1 MIQLTDEIKNKIYE
15 KQQNKKEINYRL
27 ITKRESLLFMG
38 FKEDEINN
46 LLNNSQ
52 QSISKI

>member
-1 MIQLTDEIKNKIYE
+1 
-15 KQQNKKEINYRL
+15 
-27 ITKRESLLFMG
+27 MG

-52 QSISKI
+52 QSISKIWHQAGNSIVVNVLEVIFELFIKRKI